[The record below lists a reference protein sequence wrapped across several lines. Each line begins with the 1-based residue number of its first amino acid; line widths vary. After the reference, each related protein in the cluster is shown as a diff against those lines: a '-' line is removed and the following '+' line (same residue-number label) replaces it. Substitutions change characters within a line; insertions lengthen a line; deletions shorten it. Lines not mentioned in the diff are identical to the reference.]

1 MKRALITG
9 ITGQDGSYLTEFLL
23 SKGRVISD
31 ESLRAG
37 LIETGQLQ
45 VMRFSW
51 EAMARAVYEGYLR
64 II

>member
-1 MKRALITG
+1 MGKALITD

-37 LIETGQLQ
+37 LVERGQLQ
-45 VMRFSW
+45 GN
-51 EAMARAVYEGYLR
+51 AV
-64 II
+64 